1 MASTAPFLNDSDS
14 WREPDPLPA
23 ILAGAAR
30 SEIRVTA
37 QAWREFAR
45 PEHIMQWDALAQGAS
60 EPNPFFESWFL
71 LPALRALDPQGEVRL
86 LCFHIDGQLAGL
98 MPFHRS
104 RSYYSYPFPHAANW
118 VHPNCFLG
126 APLVARGCEAGF
138 WRAML
143 EWKDR
148 KCRSAMFLHLTEMPL
163 AGELYDGLEE
173 VIAEQNR
180 PSGIVMRE
188 QRPVLSSPLPSESY
202 FESAYSPKRRR
213 ELRRQFNRLSEAGK
227 VDFVWHWD
235 DAKIVPWCEDFL
247 KIEAS
252 GWKHEAGSALACSG
266 TTKALFCEAL
276 AAAAAR
282 GKLVRLS
289 LLLDD
294 RPIAML
300 ANFVDAPGSF
310 GFKTAFDEDFACY
323 SPGVQL
329 EREYLKTLDRD
340 DIAWCDS
347 CAAPDHPVIS
357 EMWTAR
363 RAIGRISVGIGGPVR
378 RTAFKTIL
386 AQELAR
392 QGRGAPS

>member
-1 MASTAPFLNDSDS
+1 M
-14 WREPDPLPA
+14 
-23 ILAGAAR
+23 
-30 SEIRVTA
+30 
-37 QAWREFAR
+37 R
-45 PEHIMQWDALAQGAS
+45 PEQIIQWDALAQWAS

-98 MPFHRS
+98 MPIHHNWN
-104 RSYYSYPFPHAANW
+104 YYSYPLPHAANW

-126 APLVARGCEAGF
+126 APLVARGCEAAF
-138 WRAML
+138 WRAVL
-143 EWKDR
+143 EWVDR
-148 KCRSAMFLHLTEMPL
+148 NCRSAIFLHFTEMPL
-163 AGELYDGLEE
+163 AGELYDALEG

-180 PSGIVMRE
+180 PSGIVMRQ
-188 QRPVLSSPLPSESY
+188 QRPVLSSPLASERY
-202 FESAYSPKRRR
+202 FETTYSPKRCRK
-213 ELRRQFNRLSEAGK
+213 LRRQFNRLSEAGT
-227 VDFVWHWD
+227 VEFAWHWD
-235 DAKIVPWCEDFL
+235 DAGIAPWCEEFL
-247 KIEAS
+247 EIEAS
-252 GWKHEAGSALACSG
+252 GWKREAGSALACSSA
-266 TTKALFCEAL
+266 TVAMFCEAL
-276 AAAAAR
+276 EGAAAR

-289 LLLDD
+289 LLFDD

-310 GFKTAFDEDFACY
+310 GFKTAFDERFACY

-340 DIAWCDS
+340 DITWCDS
-347 CAAPDHPVIS
+347 CAAPNHPVIA

-386 AQELAR
+386 AQELGR